1 MKKIIAF
8 ALVGLSLWSCSEEE
22 SQAPATTSSSRYQ
35 TKIFD
40 SVSVQTVEYST
51 EYGLSMDIYTPFG
64 DNLTNRPVLVFAHGG
79 AFVAGSRDLGEMK
92 YWCKEF
98 AKRGYVTA
106 SISYRLA
113 SSTFELLDTLSAL
126 NVVTKA
132 ISDGHAAI
140 RYIRKSATQG
150 NPFGVDPDRII
161 AGGTSAGAVLM
172 LHVAYMN
179 DTVSLGPH
187 LREIVRNNGG
197 ISGNSG
203 NAGYS
208 SEVIGVL
215 NLSGGL
221 HRLHWMEAGEVP
233 VYSAHGD
240 QDGTVPFDCG
250 SVFQGAL
257 PNANLVTLCGSDAI
271 HDHATTVGVQSQL
284 KVLVGQDH
292 CPWIIESGVNE
303 IGVEMEEE
311 MAAFCLQLL

>member
-1 MKKIIAF
+1 MSLA
-8 ALVGLSLWSCSEEE
+8 LWSCSKEENA
-22 SQAPATTSSSRYQ
+22 SPNSSSPNRYQ
-35 TKIFD
+35 EKIFD
-40 SVSVQTVEYST
+40 SVSVQTVEYSSV
-51 EYGLSMDIYTPFG
+51 YGLSMDIYSPFG
-64 DNLTNRPVLVFAHGG
+64 DDLTNRPVIVFAHGG
-79 AFVAGSRDLGEMK
+79 AFVAGSRDIGEMK

-113 SSTFELLDTLSAL
+113 ASTFDLLDTLSAL
-126 NVVTKA
+126 DVVTKA

-140 RYIRKSATQG
+140 RYFRMSASQG
-150 NPFGVDPDRII
+150 NPHGVDPNRII

-179 DTVSLGPH
+179 DTIPLGPH

-203 NAGYS
+203 NPGFS
-208 SEVIGVL
+208 SEVMGVL

-221 HRLHWMEAGEVP
+221 HRLQWMENGEAP
-233 VYSAHGD
+233 VYSVHGD

-271 HDHATTVGVQSQL
+271 HDHALNVGVSSQL

-292 CPWIIESGVNE
+292 CPWIIDSGVNA
-303 IGVEMEEE
+303 IGLEMEQE
-311 MAAFCLQLL
+311 MAVFCHELL